1 MLEGEYKMMGLAPY
15 GKPVYKD
22 LILDKILN
30 LKNGGRYKLN
40 IEICDYHAP

>member
-30 LKNGGRYKLN
+30 LKMAEDTN
-40 IEICDYHAP
+40 